1 MFTLQANVFFF
12 VFFLAIYSVIHF
24 HMWSKMR
31 HMMFFS
37 VTSVPCISSDLYV
50 IEVRQVSQCGGG
62 AELLLVVGRR
72 DH

>member
-1 MFTLQANVFFF
+1 
-12 VFFLAIYSVIHF
+12 
-24 HMWSKMR
+24 
-31 HMMFFS
+31 MFFS